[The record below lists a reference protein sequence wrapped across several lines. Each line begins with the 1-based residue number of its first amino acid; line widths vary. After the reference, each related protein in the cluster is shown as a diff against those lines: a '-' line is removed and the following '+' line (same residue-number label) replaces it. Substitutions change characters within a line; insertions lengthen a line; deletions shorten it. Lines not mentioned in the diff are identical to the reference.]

1 MQKTKALNWR
11 FSREYQKS
19 GKAEY
24 KSWQIFVF
32 CWGTCSGNSRRAPE
46 VWSCLVYVS
55 FLLHDLVTGGIPHA
69 GSWHIILTQVPYPCV
84 VHQKLPKHH
93 NMVFVSHIPMCMG
106 HILILLTFY
115 HMPAPCIRHLKL
127 CMFLREWLIWF
138 YILENATSLYFKT
151 RLCVFQSRYIR
162 NMLVPWY
169 RGWKFIAFTEVDS
182 HSNDSYLKSPL
193 KHCF

>member
-1 MQKTKALNWR
+1 MTFFQRISEKWK
-11 FSREYQKS
+11 SRVQRPADFWFWGYMLRKCQGDLLKS
-19 GKAEY
+19 DHDLA
-24 KSWQIFVF
+24 
-32 CWGTCSGNSRRAPE
+32 
-46 VWSCLVYVS
+46 YVS
-55 FLLHDLVTGGIPHA
+55 FLPHDLVTGGIPHA

-162 NMLVPWY
+162 NMLVP
-169 RGWKFIAFTEVDS
+169 
-182 HSNDSYLKSPL
+182 
-193 KHCF
+193 